1 MCKTIERII
10 ISFFN
15 LLPQRL
21 SVRSFFIFWLTLPY
35 IVLKFSKRSFIRR
48 RSVIC
53 HKKPKGRSEHST
65 GSGAKCS
72 FLIQTDSRSDEE
84 ICIRYS
90 GGTDSTLTAA
100 YMASRYRRV
109 HLLTFASSYEN
120 ITFGMIKSSPR
131 HTCVNVEFLQ
141 KYFGKDRFVHT
152 IMPLE
157 TFRNEIYFG
166 LYQKF
171 ITHNDFLRVS
181 LCPACTV
188 AMHKLTIGYCKEHH
202 IRFVSDGSSE
212 ESGSYPWQMQYR
224 ENLNVFISK
233 YKMAGISYC
242 INPCY
247 KVRESAQVLFENGI
261 LPVMVDRKSFR
272 YRRKTQQFCIPIQL
286 QSLCRNLHGKVFPAD
301 AERVTQFVNAAL

>member
-1 MCKTIERII
+1 MRKAIETVII
-10 ISFFN
+10 NLFN

-35 IVLKFSKRSFIRR
+35 IVIKFSKRSLNRR
-48 RSVIC
+48 RSIIWHGVTAE
-53 HKKPKGRSEHST
+53 KAEYST
-65 GSGAKCS
+65 VSTAKSS
-72 FLIQTDSRSDEE
+72 FQILADSCSDEE

-120 ITFGMIKSSPR
+120 LTFGMIRSSPR
-131 HTCVNVEFLQ
+131 STCVNVGFLQ
-141 KYFGKDRFVHT
+141 KRFGKDRFVHT
-152 IMPLE
+152 IVSLE
-157 TFRNEIYFG
+157 TIRNEIYFG

-188 AMHKLTIGYCKEHH
+188 AMHKLTIEYCKKHY

-224 ENLNVFISK
+224 ENLDVIIRK
-233 YKMAGISYC
+233 YKKAGISYC

-247 KVRESAQVLFENGI
+247 KVRESAQLLFENGI
-261 LPVMVDRKSFR
+261 LPEMVDRKSFR
-272 YRRKTQQFCIPIQL
+272 YRRKTQQFCIPIQM

-301 AERVTQFVNAAL
+301 AERVTQFVDAAL